1 MNRRPIAIIL
11 EIIIYFL
18 AFQIQYNIIMYK
30 LVMRGEGGQKEEFR
44 KRMEVGQ
51 LIHQTVFTPQI
62 ISDIKTF
69 I

>member
-1 MNRRPIAIIL
+1 
-11 EIIIYFL
+11 
-18 AFQIQYNIIMYK
+18 
-30 LVMRGEGGQKEEFR
+30 MRGEGGQKEEFR

-69 I
+69 IWEKESYSFHIYYMWRDPFPWGYLNEQLGG

>member
-1 MNRRPIAIIL
+1 
-11 EIIIYFL
+11 
-18 AFQIQYNIIMYK
+18 MYK

-51 LIHQTVFTPQI
+51 ATLGALLLNCVKAIRRRNQVTTIKRKLVLSDLSI
-62 ISDIKTF
+62 IIY